1 MTEILDLRPGIRVWF
16 GGASWEV
23 VALHGLEVTLR
34 SGPSLQRVAVTE
46 ITAHAVAMA
55 HKDDSFDPTAV
66 VLSSLTTSQRHKLDV
81 RAGHVRSALAAVNDD
96 GTNLESV
103 LAAKAKELDVSVR
116 TLYRWIAGFRAS
128 GVAGLADT
136 RIRSRYAVG
145 VDPRW
150 DATRL
155 QVLDDYVEASTP
167 TMGVVIDAVVRKL
180 EASFGPG
187 TVPLP
192 GRPVR
197 GRYRSGAAELD
208 QPAPHVGGAH
218 QVGRRPRGDAR
229 RAGEGVAPAHP
240 GPDSVADQPHRPRL
254 LPGDRLRHRDDHPG
268 VDRRDHHRQCRRI
281 RRPHG
286 LTPHLPPRP
295 RRRD

>member
-1 MTEILDLRPGIRVWF
+1 M
-16 GGASWEV
+16 
-23 VALHGLEVTLR
+23 
-34 SGPSLQRVAVTE
+34 
-46 ITAHAVAMA
+46 
-55 HKDDSFDPTAV
+55 
-66 VLSSLTTSQRHKLDV
+66 
-81 RAGHVRSALAAVNDD
+81 RSALAAVNDD

-150 DATRL
+150 DATCL

-167 TMGVVIDAVVRKL
+167 TMGDVIDAVVRKL

-192 GRPVR
+192 SKATAYRRLKVLAKGRHAF
-197 GRYRSGAAELD
+197 GSAK
-208 QPAPHVGGAH
+208 
-218 QVGRRPRGDAR
+218 GRR
-229 RAGEGVAPAHP
+229 
-240 GPDSVADQPHRPRL
+240 SVADRPT
-254 LPGDRLRHRDDHPG
+254 GVFGRLRATRPG
-268 VDRRDHHRQCRRI
+268 EYVVLDT
-281 RRPHG
+281 
-286 LTPHLPPRP
+286 TPLDVLSLIHI
-295 RRRD
+295 

>member
-145 VDPRW
+145 VD
-150 DATRL
+150 
-155 QVLDDYVEASTP
+155 AST
-167 TMGVVIDAVVRKL
+167 
-180 EASFGPG
+180 
-187 TVPLP
+187 
-192 GRPVR
+192 
-197 GRYRSGAAELD
+197 
-208 QPAPHVGGAH
+208 
-218 QVGRRPRGDAR
+218 
-229 RAGEGVAPAHP
+229 
-240 GPDSVADQPHRPRL
+240 
-254 LPGDRLRHRDDHPG
+254 
-268 VDRRDHHRQCRRI
+268 
-281 RRPHG
+281 
-286 LTPHLPPRP
+286 
-295 RRRD
+295 

>member
-46 ITAHAVAMA
+46 IAAHAVAMA

-150 DATRL
+150 DATCL

-167 TMGVVIDAVVRKL
+167 TMGDVIDAVVRKL

-192 GRPVR
+192 SKATAYRRLKVLAKGRHAF
-197 GRYRSGAAELD
+197 GSAK
-208 QPAPHVGGAH
+208 
-218 QVGRRPRGDAR
+218 GRR
-229 RAGEGVAPAHP
+229 
-240 GPDSVADQPHRPRL
+240 SVADRPT
-254 LPGDRLRHRDDHPG
+254 GVFGRLRAT
-268 VDRRDHHRQCRRI
+268 
-281 RRPHG
+281 RPAS
-286 LTPHLPPRP
+286 TWCSTP
-295 RRRD
+295 RRWMCLRWSRSRCAGSGWS